1 MTNNTNPRPRR
12 PVSVQSL
19 INSELPS
26 LILNSKSYGN
36 KVLVK
41 VNFLNAVSCE
51 PSPVPKIGF
60 LLSFLL
66 QYVSY

>member
-1 MTNNTNPRPRR
+1 MTNNTNPKPRR

-36 KVLVK
+36 NVFVK
-41 VNFLNAVSCE
+41 VNFLNAVS
-51 PSPVPKIGF
+51 
-60 LLSFLL
+60 
-66 QYVSY
+66 